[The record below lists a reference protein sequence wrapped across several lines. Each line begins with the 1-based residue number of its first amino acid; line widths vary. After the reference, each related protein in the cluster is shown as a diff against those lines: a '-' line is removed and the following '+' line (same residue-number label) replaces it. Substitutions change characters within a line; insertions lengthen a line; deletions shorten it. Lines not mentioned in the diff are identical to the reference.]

1 MFKKKDT
8 RPIASSIHIELLPG
22 FGWEIGNSR
31 VFGPGHLFQ
40 GLYRLNCD
48 MTLIFFLLG
57 YVVLKCN
64 EHSAKATTLRLIFQ
78 ATEAM
83 LNHDLGPGIQ
93 RSHTSNLFGIATN
106 LWEKE
111 ENNELQPMAT
121 YRFLFTV
128 QMPMIQFPPS
138 IDHQYYRCSYK
149 LTAYLDPS
157 LAYKE
162 VPVMTQARIRF
173 IPLIETKLLK
183 SPMTL
188 EDIKRRRIA
197 MNQSDISA
205 TVKLSAVEY
214 IAGDTIQATVY
225 VTEGQK
231 KKSKRSLTLNDL
243 SISMRVYQ
251 ISKFNLDEK
260 PILSQLM
267 ATNTYILKNNKLDND
282 ENKMTQVHQVS
293 LELDEELAPS
303 MEYSQIMSL
312 SYKLVISIH
321 KTIVTTKKNN
331 KKLLNL
337 KNLLV
342 PWSNDLHIFEQP
354 ITIGTM
360 GRGIRAGDEL
370 DIYSKYNKTDNPV
383 PHPKFLQTIE
393 YEDALPL
400 YDSSR
405 LPLYDNLSRS
415 NICAE

>member
-1 MFKKKDT
+1 
-8 RPIASSIHIELLPG
+8 
-22 FGWEIGNSR
+22 
-31 VFGPGHLFQ
+31 
-40 GLYRLNCD
+40 
-48 MTLIFFLLG
+48 
-57 YVVLKCN
+57 
-64 EHSAKATTLRLIFQ
+64 
-78 ATEAM
+78 
-83 LNHDLGPGIQ
+83 
-93 RSHTSNLFGIATN
+93 
-106 LWEKE
+106 
-111 ENNELQPMAT
+111 
-121 YRFLFTV
+121 
-128 QMPMIQFPPS
+128 
-138 IDHQYYRCSYK
+138 
-149 LTAYLDPS
+149 
-157 LAYKE
+157 
-162 VPVMTQARIRF
+162 
-173 IPLIETKLLK
+173 
-183 SPMTL
+183 MTL

-321 KTIVTTKKNN
+321 KTI
-331 KKLLNL
+331 
-337 KNLLV
+337 
-342 PWSNDLHIFEQP
+342 
-354 ITIGTM
+354 
-360 GRGIRAGDEL
+360 
-370 DIYSKYNKTDNPV
+370 YNKTDNPV